1 MVRIRLARVGAKKR
15 PFYRIVAADSRSPRD
30 GKFIEILGSYS
41 PISDPE
47 VTSLKPERIIYW
59 LEHGAQMTERVRAI
73 LKKQGV
79 LRQWKEGKA
88 PEPEA
93 LAESQEAQ
101 KEARAE
107 ETPEEESSGS
117 ASEG

>member
-93 LAESQEAQ
+93 PAEPQE
-101 KEARAE
+101 EARAE
-107 ETPEEESSGS
+107 EAPEEESSGS

>member
-1 MVRIRLARVGAKKR
+1 MVRIRLARVGKKKK

-30 GKFIEILGSYS
+30 GRFIEILGSYS
-41 PISDPE
+41 PISEPE

-73 LKKQGV
+73 LKKEGV
-79 LRQWKEGKA
+79 LRQWKGAEA
-88 PEPEA
+88 PEEPEKVEIE
-93 LAESQEAQ
+93 ESRE
-101 KEARAE
+101 AE
-107 ETPEEESSGS
+107 ESPPGS

>member
-1 MVRIRLARVGAKKR
+1 MVRIRLARVGKKKK

-30 GKFIEILGSYS
+30 GRFIEILGSYS
-41 PISDPE
+41 PISEPE

-73 LKKQGV
+73 LKKEGV
-79 LRQWKEGKA
+79 LERWKGEEVTTEEVTA
-88 PEPEA
+88 EP
-93 LAESQEAQ
+93 L
-101 KEARAE
+101 E
-107 ETPEEESSGS
+107 EVPPGS

>member
-73 LKKQGV
+73 LKKEGV

-93 LAESQEAQ
+93 PAEPQE
-101 KEARAE
+101 EAL
-107 ETPEEESSGS
+107 EESSGS
-117 ASEG
+117 ASEE